1 MDPVAS
7 VAIYLGAGV
16 IYRAIKFTTVVVSKA
31 RLARAVREI
40 VLANS
45 EPAYSKVEVVNLLD
59 KKKQYSCDANNPS
72 KGELSNDGL
81 TFYFEGDKVYTR
93 GFFEANEEGR
103 LDEKLNSL
111 IPEFSFWF
119 EAATVLVWPIV
130 FIFDDLWDIIK
141 LVFEAPAKALKKI
154 VDGYAKLLWDALVK

>member
-1 MDPVAS
+1 MDPVTS

-31 RLARAVREI
+31 RLAKALKEI

-45 EPAYSKVEVVNLLD
+45 EPVYSEAGVNLSN
-59 KKKQYSCDANNPS
+59 KKKQYSCDANNPL
-72 KGELSNDGL
+72 KGELSDDGL
-81 TFYFEGDKVYTR
+81 TFYFEGGKVYTR

-111 IPEFSFWF
+111 IPEFHFWF

-141 LVFEAPAKALKKI
+141 LVFEAPAKTIKKI